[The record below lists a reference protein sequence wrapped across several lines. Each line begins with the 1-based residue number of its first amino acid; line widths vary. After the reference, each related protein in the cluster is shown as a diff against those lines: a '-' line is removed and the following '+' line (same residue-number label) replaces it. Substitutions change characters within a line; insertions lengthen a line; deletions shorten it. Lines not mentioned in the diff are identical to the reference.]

1 MNGEWMAMNYHA
13 AILPHLRVL
22 PMCRVAKK
30 LKAIAEPYSDCRL
43 ADNFGN
49 RYANARFQKPPQK
62 SSELGNHRNQ
72 PGATEPKTKQQ
83 DIMNSNNQ
91 SSPKSFLSPMTIGLI
106 GSAVLLVA
114 AIGSALYNRTP
125 ETPKASINQVKPGQ
139 QPQITQQAPP
149 QPPAE
154 MAPAVLQANFKTLD
168 GRTKKLADYSG
179 KVVVVDLWATWCG
192 PCRQEIPHLIAMAKD
207 YKSKGVEVIGLT
219 NENPVADE
227 QKVKDFSKEFKINYP
242 LGWADPQMQ
251 IGLMNGRN
259 GIPQTIIIGRDGKV
273 KKHFVGFSAMISPQ
287 QMKAALDEAIAAG

>member
-1 MNGEWMAMNYHA
+1 
-13 AILPHLRVL
+13 
-22 PMCRVAKK
+22 
-30 LKAIAEPYSDCRL
+30 
-43 ADNFGN
+43 
-49 RYANARFQKPPQK
+49 
-62 SSELGNHRNQ
+62 
-72 PGATEPKTKQQ
+72 
-83 DIMNSNNQ
+83 
-91 SSPKSFLSPMTIGLI
+91 MTIGLV
-106 GSAVLLVA
+106 GSALLLVA

-219 NENPVADE
+219 NENPTADE